1 MSNAKFVIVE
11 RTWRGHFRA
20 LPKLAFETE
29 QAAKDY
35 ITETY
40 RPLYQQQLHVEQREL
55 KADDTNDRM
64 TCQCCG
70 RKILAKKGLV
80 ANHGYQRPGTGWQ
93 TSSCAGAQALPFE
106 VSRDTLG
113 WLIDSVRAR
122 LRTMVQNRA
131 DVAAETAPVTFT
143 YVEHGKDGKR
153 QNKVLSLTRDS
164 FKATID
170 ASGYRMG
177 YYGDDAQFNAFKARD
192 LRQRDREIERTGEWI
207 AEMQARFDGWQQT
220 HKRDGELWV
229 RL

>member
-1 MSNAKFVIVE
+1 MSNIKFVIVE
-11 RTWRGHFRA
+11 RTWRGHSRA

-35 ITETY
+35 IAETY

-70 RKILAKKGLV
+70 RKILAKKGRI

-106 VSRDTLG
+106 VSRETLG
-113 WLIDSVRAR
+113 ALINTTKAR
-122 LRTMVQNRA
+122 RDHMLATRHEVFNEM
-131 DVAAETAPVTFT
+131 APVTFS
-143 YVEHGKDGKR
+143 YVEYGKDGRREKKLFFNR
-153 QNKVLSLTRDS
+153 HIFRSV
-164 FKATID
+164 IE
-170 ASGYRMG
+170 ASGCRMG
-177 YYGDDAQFNAFKARD
+177 FIDNTFDGFLKRD
-192 LRQRDREIERTGEWI
+192 LAKRDAEIRRTEEWI
-207 AEMQARFDGWQQT
+207 VEMQARFDGWQQT